1 MITLNRNSCELSAIS
16 SWNQKIM
23 MKKKRNSR
31 ELSAINSWINQKI
44 MIKLKPFYSLLFVL
58 SILSACGPKAEKF
71 DATGTFEADEV
82 IVSSEISGKILS
94 FDIEEGQAIEKGAK
108 VGSIDAQNLELQKEQ
123 VQSSIEALK
132 EKTLN
137 VQPQITLLN
146 DQLHVQGSQLK
157 TLEREKRR
165 MENLLKAGVGTTK
178 QLDDI
183 NSQIDALRLQM
194 QVTRQQIS
202 VQKTNTG
209 TQNRGIL
216 SESKPLQKRIEQLN
230 DQLQRAVI
238 VNPVSGT
245 VISKY
250 AEAGEITSAGKALY
264 KIADLSTLNLQAY
277 ITGNQLSEV
286 KLNQQVKV
294 LVDKGEDYKELPG
307 TITWISDKAEFTPK
321 TIQTKDERANLV
333 YAVKIKVKNDGY
345 LKIGMYGEVI
355 LKRN

>member
-1 MITLNRNSCELSAIS
+1 M
-16 SWNQKIM
+16 
-23 MKKKRNSR
+23 
-31 ELSAINSWINQKI
+31 
-44 MIKLKPFYSLLFVL
+44 
-58 SILSACGPKAEKF
+58 
-71 DATGTFEADEV
+71 
-82 IVSSEISGKILS
+82 
-94 FDIEEGQAIEKGAK
+94 
-108 VGSIDAQNLELQKEQ
+108 IDALNLELQKEQ

-146 DQLHVQGSQLK
+146 DQLRVQESQLK
-157 TLEREKRR
+157 TLEREEGRIN
-165 MENLLKAGVGTTK
+165 NLLKAGVGTTK

-183 NSQIDALRLQM
+183 NSQIDALKLQM
-194 QVTRQQIS
+194 KVGRQQIS

-209 TQNRGIL
+209 TQNRSIL
-216 SESKPLQKRIEQLN
+216 SERKPLQKRVDQLN
-230 DQLQRAVI
+230 DQLQKATI
-238 VNPVSGT
+238 TNPIKGT

-264 KIADLSTLNLQAY
+264 KIADLSFLNLQAY

-294 LVDKGEDYKELPG
+294 LVDKGDDYKEFPG

-345 LKIGMYGEVI
+345 LKIGMYGEVN
-355 LKRN
+355 LQSN

>member
-1 MITLNRNSCELSAIS
+1 MN
-16 SWNQKIM
+16 
-23 MKKKRNSR
+23 
-31 ELSAINSWINQKI
+31 
-44 MIKLKPFYSLLFVL
+44 LKSLCSLLIVSSL
-58 SILSACGPKAEKF
+58 LSACSPKAEKF

-94 FDIEEGQAIEKGAK
+94 FEIEEGRAVEKGAK
-108 VGSIDAQNLELQKEQ
+108 VGMIDALNLELQKEQ

-146 DQLHVQGSQLK
+146 DQLRVQESQLK
-157 TLEREKRR
+157 TLEREEGRIN
-165 MENLLKAGVGTTK
+165 NLLKAGVGTTK

-183 NSQIDALRLQM
+183 NSQIDALKLQM
-194 QVTRQQIS
+194 KVGRQQIS

-209 TQNRGIL
+209 TQNRSIL
-216 SESKPLQKRIEQLN
+216 SERKPLQKRVDQLN
-230 DQLQRAVI
+230 DQLQKATI
-238 VNPVSGT
+238 TNPIKGT

-264 KIADLSTLNLQAY
+264 KIADLSFLNLQAY

-294 LVDKGEDYKELPG
+294 LVDKGDDYKEFPG

-345 LKIGMYGEVI
+345 LKIGMYGEVN
-355 LKRN
+355 LQSN